1 MHLIKVIF
9 LATIQGI
16 HFPVSIDFIIIDL
29 LFHNFEKET
38 SNYSALWNGK
48 WL

>member
-9 LATIQGI
+9 LATIKGI
-16 HFPVSIDFIIIDL
+16 HFSVSIDFIIIDL

-48 WL
+48 

>member
-1 MHLIKVIF
+1 MHLITVIF

-16 HFPVSIDFIIIDL
+16 HFSVSIDFIIIDL